1 MITYRITSK
10 ITPSAN
16 SSANKEDQVKTKI
29 LLKALQKAQ
38 KVFPLGCTVKFK
50 GTNREATVLGYRSTI
65 TESVWKGQKPFFIQI
80 KFHDDLKPDVVLV
93 HSSSLTRVVR

>member
-10 ITPSAN
+10 IIPNTV

-29 LLKALQKAQ
+29 LLRALQKAQ

-50 GTNREATVLGYRSTI
+50 GTNREATVISYRSTI
-65 TESVWKGQKPFFIQI
+65 TDSVWKGQKPFFIQI
-80 KFHDDLKPDVVLV
+80 KFHDDLNPTVVLV
-93 HSSSLTRVVR
+93 HSSSLNRVAK